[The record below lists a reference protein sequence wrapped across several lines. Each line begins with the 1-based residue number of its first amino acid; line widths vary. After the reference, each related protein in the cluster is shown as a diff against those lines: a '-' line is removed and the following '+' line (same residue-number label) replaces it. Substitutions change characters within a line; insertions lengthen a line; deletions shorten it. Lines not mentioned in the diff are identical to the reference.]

1 MSGGQETVLF
11 LPHELSTDYLFPAE
25 PLYLKIHG
33 TFMNKKR
40 IAFPR

>member
-1 MSGGQETVLF
+1 MSGWQKQNGF
-11 LPHELSTDYLFPAE
+11 LPHELSTESFFPAE